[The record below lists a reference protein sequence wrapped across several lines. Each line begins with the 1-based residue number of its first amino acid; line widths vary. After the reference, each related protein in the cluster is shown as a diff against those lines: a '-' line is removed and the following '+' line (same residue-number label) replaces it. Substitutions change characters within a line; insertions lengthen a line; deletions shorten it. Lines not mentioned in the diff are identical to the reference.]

1 MYYFGK
7 LFYYFIHY
15 INTNN
20 NTFASLISNNITMKT
35 TAVYILFFLA
45 ISVCLKAQ
53 TNMIINS
60 DMAGLNLNYI
70 GANLTTT
77 VPSPAIGKTGWA
89 GYYGS
94 LKSLNITSVFDDS
107 AHKDV
112 IKLTAT
118 GPLLNIQDN
127 PRLVQRIKCPAGLYR
142 LTFWAKSTNS
152 IEAKLAVSVRST
164 GNNVPAYLINGYE
177 NDGTNN
183 ISPVHKL
190 IPLTQQWKQY
200 TVDFNLN
207 KTVNSFKLPVG
218 EPLLLSDTRGTQ
230 YPVVCFNLVQAK
242 DINGSEIMVTDV
254 NFFLKI

>member
-1 MYYFGK
+1 
-7 LFYYFIHY
+7 
-15 INTNN
+15 
-20 NTFASLISNNITMKT
+20 MKIIK
-35 TAVYILFFLA
+35 TAYILFFLSV
-45 ISVCLKAQ
+45 SVCIIAQ

-77 VPSPAIGKTGWA
+77 VPSPAIGMNGWA
-89 GYYGS
+89 AYYGS
-94 LKSLNITSVFDDS
+94 LKPLNITSVFDDS

-127 PRLVQRIKCPAGLYR
+127 PRLVQRIKCPAGVYR

-164 GNNVPAYLINGYE
+164 GNNVPAYLIDGYE
-177 NDGTNN
+177 NDGTSS

-190 IPLTQQWKQY
+190 IVLSQKWKQY
-200 TVDFNLN
+200 FVDFNLN
-207 KTVNSFKLPVG
+207 KTVDSFKLPTG
-218 EPLLLSDTRGTQ
+218 KPLLLSDTHGTQ
-230 YPVVCFNLVQAK
+230 YPVICFNLVQSK
-242 DINGSEIMVTDV
+242 NIKGSEIMVRDV
-254 NFFLKI
+254 NFILKI

>member
-1 MYYFGK
+1 
-7 LFYYFIHY
+7 
-15 INTNN
+15 
-20 NTFASLISNNITMKT
+20 MKRT
-35 TAVYILFFLA
+35 KVYIIFFLA
-45 ISVCLKAQ
+45 VSLCIKAQ
-53 TNMIINS
+53 TNLIKNS
-60 DMAGLNLNYI
+60 NMSGLNLNYI

-77 VPSPAIGKTGWA
+77 VPSPAIGMTGWA

-94 LKSLNITSVFDDS
+94 LKPLNITFVFDDS
-107 AHKDV
+107 AHKDA

-127 PRLVQRIKCPAGLYR
+127 PRLVQRIKCPAGVYR

-190 IPLTQQWKQY
+190 IFLTQQWKQY
-200 TVDFNLN
+200 SVDFNLN
-207 KTVNSFKLPVG
+207 KTVDSFKLPTG
-218 EPLLLSDTRGTQ
+218 EPLLLSDTHGMQ
-230 YPVVCFNLVQAK
+230 YPVICFNLVQAK

-254 NFFLKI
+254 NFFLKL